1 MVSEDIPED
10 EGGRSPRSCATGIL
24 RELDVETALQ
34 IVQAELP
41 DYDIRV
47 LNWHRPKRDV

>member
-10 EGGRSPRSCATGIL
+10 EGGGSSRSAVISVL
-24 RELDVETALQ
+24 REVDVETALQ

-41 DYDIRV
+41 EYEIRV
-47 LNWHRPKRDV
+47 MNWHRPKRDV